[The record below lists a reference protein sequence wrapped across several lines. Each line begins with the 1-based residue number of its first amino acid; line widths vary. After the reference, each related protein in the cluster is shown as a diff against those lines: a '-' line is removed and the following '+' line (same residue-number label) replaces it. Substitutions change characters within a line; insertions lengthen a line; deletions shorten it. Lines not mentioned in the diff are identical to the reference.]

1 MNQSEIEKTE
11 KTGTSNN
18 ELANNVTF
26 MSGLVAICGT
36 AAILL
41 SFWVAICTGG
51 LLGKNIYTLLYVDG
65 FEPATFTIEKISFFK
80 GNNSSN
86 RTYDKYWA
94 DGDINGSKEKFGLGS
109 YISGV
114 IQSQED
120 LEKQVSVGQK
130 LPVLYNPEAPS
141 HLEIRV
147 QFPEKDLKKTLKRR
161 QEQIF
166 NTAYLPWLSAIG
178 LCLFFGVIA
187 RKMKMAIGFS
197 IGSMFFVVFAWIPT
211 LLNLL

>member
-1 MNQSEIEKTE
+1 MTQSEIEKTDP
-11 KTGTSNN
+11 SNN
-18 ELANNVTF
+18 PLAGNVTF
-26 MSGLVAICGT
+26 TSGLMVVFGT

-41 SFWVAICTGG
+41 SFWVAICTGP
-51 LLGKNIYTLLYVDG
+51 LLGKNIYALLYVDG
-65 FEPATFTIEKISFFK
+65 YVPATFTIEKITFFK

-86 RTYDKYWA
+86 RTNDKYWA
-94 DGDINGSKEKFGLGS
+94 DGDINGNKEKFGFGN

-114 IQSQED
+114 IQSQGD

-130 LPVLYNPEAPS
+130 LPVLYNPEAPR

-147 QFPEKDLKKTLKRR
+147 QFPEKDFKQTLKRR
-161 QEQIF
+161 QKEII
-166 NTAYLPWLSAIG
+166 NTAYLPWIVSIG
-178 LCLFFGVIA
+178 LCLFFGIIA
-187 RKMKMAIGFS
+187 CRIKTAIGFC